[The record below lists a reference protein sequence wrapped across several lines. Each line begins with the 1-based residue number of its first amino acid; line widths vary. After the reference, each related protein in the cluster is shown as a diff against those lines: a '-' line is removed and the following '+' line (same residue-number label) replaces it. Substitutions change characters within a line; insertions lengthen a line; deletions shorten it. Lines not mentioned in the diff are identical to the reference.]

1 VRRPEQL
8 DGRNLVLRDRVP
20 HQNLAA
26 PVSPEPRDIL
36 NSINAVVYDW
46 DIGADSL
53 SWGANVAEVLRAF
66 TPRSLAT
73 GAGFTKLLTPNSETS
88 RFLTIRNSDTPDDGF
103 GVPYRAVYG
112 MKRPGRDPVAVEDL
126 GRWFAGADG
135 RPARAHGVL
144 RVIAADERDS
154 GASAVLARRDP
165 LTGVFNRSHLIGVIN
180 AHCAHL
186 GHAPTPF
193 SVLVLS
199 IEHLVD
205 INQVD
210 GYDVAD
216 EIIAQSARLIANSI
230 RAADVLARYAGG
242 KFAVVLAGCDQAQ
255 AAVAARRILRMIA
268 AEPIKTSARDMRVSA
283 RIGAAL
289 GPRHGRN
296 ANVLLERAEE
306 ACDFACHSATERYVL
321 YSPGFAHDEARVR
334 ATSQADEIINALNQ
348 RRVVLAYQPI
358 VPASVGGKTF
368 CEALLRVRRDD
379 GSLINPSDL
388 LPVAE
393 KLGLIIHLDQRVLE
407 LALDRMSREP
417 NLRVSI
423 NVSAATLRDP
433 EWIDRF
439 TQTLAVN
446 PGAAERLIVEVIETI
461 AIADVEATIRLLARM
476 KRLGVKVAMDDF
488 GSGHT
493 SFKNLR
499 SLGVDIVKIDGAF
512 VQNIARS
519 ADDRFFVRTLIDLA
533 RHLGIETVA
542 EWVEDAEAMRLLT
555 SWGVDYMQGH
565 FFGQAEIPA
574 NSPAVEI
581 APAKTAQAAL

>member
-1 VRRPEQL
+1 VRGSALLEN
-8 DGRNLVLRDRVP
+8 GNLALRDRVP
-20 HQNLAA
+20 RSPATAA
-26 PVSPEPRDIL
+26 MSPEPRDIL

-46 DIGADSL
+46 DIGADLL
-53 SWGANVAEVLRAF
+53 SWGANVADVLRAF

-73 GAGFTKLLTPNSETS
+73 GAGFTRLLTPGSETS
-88 RFLTIRNSDTPDDGF
+88 RFLAIRNSDARDDGF

-112 MKRPGRDPVAVEDL
+112 MKRPGCDPLAVEDL
-126 GRWFAGADG
+126 GRWFAGGDG

-144 RVIAADERDS
+144 RVIAANERDR
-154 GASAVLARRDP
+154 GASASLAQRDT
-165 LTGVFNRSHLIGVIN
+165 LTGLFNRNHLVGVIN

-186 GHAPTPF
+186 GHAPAPF
-193 SVLVLS
+193 AVLVLS

-216 EIIAQSARLIANSI
+216 EVIAQCARLIATGI

-255 AAVAARRILRMIA
+255 AAVAARRILRMVA
-268 AEPIKTSARDMRVSA
+268 AEPIKTSARAMRVSV

-296 ANVLLERAEE
+296 AHVLLERAEV
-306 ACDFACHSATERYVL
+306 ACDFARQSAAERYML
-321 YSPGFAHDEARVR
+321 YSPGFAHDEARLR
-334 ATSQADEIINALNQ
+334 ATSQADEIIHALNQ
-348 RRVVLAYQPI
+348 RRVVLAYQRI
-358 VPASVGGKTF
+358 VPASGKGQTF

-407 LALDRMSREP
+407 LALERMSQEL

-423 NVSAATLRDP
+423 NVSAATLGDP

-439 TQTLAVN
+439 TQTLAVH

-461 AIADVEATIRLLARM
+461 AIADVEATIALLARV
-476 KRLGVKVAMDDF
+476 KRLGVTIAMDDF

-499 SLGVDIVKIDGAF
+499 SLGIDMVKIDGAF
-512 VQNIARS
+512 IQNIARS

-555 SWGVDYMQGH
+555 NWGVDYLQGH
-565 FFGQAEIPA
+565 FLGRAEIPP
-574 NSPAVEI
+574 NSPAIEI
-581 APAKTAQAAL
+581 SSAKDAASS